1 MKRLSLIIA
10 TLMAAPLS
18 FAQTPL
24 EAFHSAASID
34 APTYTY
40 DIQINNGDKDIYGI
54 INPSA
59 PMGERLT
66 ITSPAEDDWSKKFRK
81 RAKTMRKHAEGNIW
95 CQQFSH
101 MVPEDADLI
110 SETDTTARYAFQPQQ
125 GDKSDDL
132 SEIAE
137 HLDGFITLEKTT
149 GNIYAFEMIST
160 KPFKPMVMAKIN
172 DFQLKVSCAPA
183 PNGFMHIK
191 HIETTMK
198 GKAMAKSI
206 SQHETQTISNLQEIT
221 PAP

>member
-1 MKRLSLIIA
+1 MKHLCLTLTALI
-10 TLMAAPLS
+10 AAPLS

-24 EAFHSAASID
+24 EAFHSAASIE

-40 DIQINNGDKDIYGI
+40 DIQISDGDENINGI
-54 INPSA
+54 IDPSA

-81 RAKTMRKHAEGNIW
+81 RAKSMRKHTDGNIW

-101 MVPEDADLI
+101 MVPKDADLI
-110 SETDTTARYAFQPQQ
+110 SETDTTARYAFQPIS
-125 GDKSDDL
+125 GDESDDL

-149 GNIYAFEMIST
+149 GNIYELELTAP
-160 KPFKPMVMAKIN
+160 KPFKPMVVAKIN
-172 DFQLKVSCAPA
+172 NFQLKVSCAPA
-183 PNGFMHIK
+183 PNGFMRIK
-191 HIETTMK
+191 HIETMMK